1 MTALP
6 GMPST
11 PADVWSGDGVW
22 HVSAIARLLVPEQRP
37 RPEPAPRRRP
47 TVRVPRP
54 RTAPDVQRRASTP
67 AGKAPLPTTR

>member
-6 GMPST
+6 GMPSS

-22 HVSAIARLLVPEQRP
+22 HVSAIARLLVPEQPARP
-37 RPEPAPRRRP
+37 RPEPAPRPRR

-54 RTAPDVQRRASTP
+54 RTAPDDQRAANTP
-67 AGKAPLPTTR
+67 AG

>member
-1 MTALP
+1 MNALP

-37 RPEPAPRRRP
+37 APRPRRE
-47 TVRVPRP
+47 VRVPRP
-54 RTAPDVQRRASTP
+54 RSAPDDQRAVKTP
-67 AGKAPLPTTR
+67 AG